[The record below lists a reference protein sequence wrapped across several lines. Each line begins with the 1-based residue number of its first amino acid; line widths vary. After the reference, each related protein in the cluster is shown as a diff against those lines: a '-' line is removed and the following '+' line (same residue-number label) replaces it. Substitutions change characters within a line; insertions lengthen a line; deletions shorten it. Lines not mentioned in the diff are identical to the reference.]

1 MTSSPDEKKGNF
13 DLTEHGRQNVRCS
26 NPPCGP
32 HSHATDKLHEHVE
45 RAIHAHWRIHRD
57 QHFAE
62 I

>member
-32 HSHATDKLHEHVE
+32 HSHATDKPHEHVE
-45 RAIHAHWRIHRD
+45 RAIHA
-57 QHFAE
+57 QYG
-62 I
+62 